1 MIALELEIPLV
12 VVPRLSSV
20 FCALGMLLADLRH
33 DFVRS
38 FSSLWSAFDVDAAR
52 THLDAMVARGMES
65 LEHEG
70 VAPQDR
76 AAVAAADLRYL
87 GQHHEVTVPFAVED
101 LSDDGL
107 GRIEQAFHTRH
118 EELYGFASPGRP
130 MEVVNLHATVIGR
143 RPRHELTAPAPG
155 AGAAEK
161 GVRNAY
167 VPSTGRMESVPVY
180 DGDRLTTGQRLAGPV
195 IVEESTTTVVVP
207 EGFDLELDSSGSFV
221 LEAR

>member
-12 VVPRLSSV
+12 IVPRLSSV

-38 FSSLWSAFDVDAAR
+38 FSSLWSAFDVAAAR
-52 THLDAMVARGMES
+52 TQLDAMVARGMES

-70 VAPQDR
+70 VAPEDR

-87 GQHHEVTVPFAVED
+87 GQHHEVTVPFGVEA
-101 LSDDGL
+101 LSDAGL
-107 GRIEQAFHTRH
+107 PGIEQAFHTRH
-118 EELYGFASPGRP
+118 EELYGFASPGRA
-130 MEVVNLHATVIGR
+130 MEVVNLHATVVGR
-143 RPRHELTAPAPG
+143 RPRRELTAPRPG
-155 AGAAEK
+155 AGNAEK
-161 GVRNAY
+161 GAREAY
-167 VPSTGRMESVPVY
+167 LPSTGRMESVPVY
-180 DGDRLTTGQRLAGPV
+180 DGDRLATGQRLSGPV

-207 EGFDLELDSSGSFV
+207 EGFELELDTSGSFV